1 MLIPNTPMVYTM
13 IAIDPGSNITGVS
26 RFDID
31 VRNKKI
37 LSIHTWRIDVNKLKN
52 DTGLPEEM
60 FSERM
65 IRYYKLRNE
74 FIRILHRE
82 NPHYVAYE
90 GPFMNKLQPSAY
102 GPLVS
107 VMTILQDAL
116 VQYCPGN
123 PFYITQPQQVKK
135 AVGVAGKK
143 GKGVI
148 KEAIEKI
155 PELMEALKAGQT
167 KLDELDDN
175 AIDSIAV
182 GYSALK
188 LDIYQGVP

>member
-37 LSIHTWRIDVNKLKN
+37 LSIRTWRIDVNRLKN
-52 DTGLPEEM
+52 DTGLAEEM

>member
-1 MLIPNTPMVYTM
+1 M

-37 LSIHTWRIDVNKLKN
+37 LSIRTWRIDVNRLKN
-52 DTGLPEEM
+52 DTGLAEEM
-60 FSERM
+60 FSEKM

-188 LDIYQGVP
+188 LDIYQGVPRWTILNNSSMC

>member
-37 LSIHTWRIDVNKLKN
+37 LSIRTWRIDVNKLKN
-52 DTGLPEEM
+52 DSGLPEEM

>member
-37 LSIHTWRIDVNKLKN
+37 LSIRTWRIDVNKLKN

-123 PFYITQPQQVKK
+123 TFYITQPQQVKK

>member
-37 LSIHTWRIDVNKLKN
+37 LSIRTWRIDVNKLKN

-102 GPLVS
+102 GPVVS

>member
-37 LSIHTWRIDVNKLKN
+37 LSIRTWRIDVNKLKN
-52 DTGLPEEM
+52 DTGLAEEM

-148 KEAIEKI
+148 KQAIEKI

>member
-26 RFDID
+26 RFDLD

-37 LSIHTWRIDVNKLKN
+37 LSIRTWRIDVNKLKN

-148 KEAIEKI
+148 KKAIEKI

>member
-26 RFDID
+26 RFDLD

-37 LSIHTWRIDVNKLKN
+37 LSIRTWRIDVNKLKN

>member
-37 LSIHTWRIDVNKLKN
+37 LSIRTWRIDVNKLKN

>member
-1 MLIPNTPMVYTM
+1 
-13 IAIDPGSNITGVS
+13 
-26 RFDID
+26 
-31 VRNKKI
+31 
-37 LSIHTWRIDVNKLKN
+37 
-52 DTGLPEEM
+52 
-60 FSERM
+60 
-65 IRYYKLRNE
+65 
-74 FIRILHRE
+74 
-82 NPHYVAYE
+82 
-90 GPFMNKLQPSAY
+90 MNKLQPSAY

-148 KEAIEKI
+148 KQAIEKI

>member
-1 MLIPNTPMVYTM
+1 MVYTM

-37 LSIHTWRIDVNKLKN
+37 LSIRTWRIDVNKLKN

-123 PFYITQPQQVKK
+123 TFYITQPQQVKK

>member
-37 LSIHTWRIDVNKLKN
+37 LSIRTWRIDVNKLKN
-52 DTGLPEEM
+52 DTGLAEEM
-60 FSERM
+60 FSESM